1 MRSSKRKNYAE
12 YNDTDMNEDD
22 EDDTSGIRSGT
33 RSREMRAR
41 NRDKSQSKNE

>member
-22 EDDTSGIRSGT
+22 EDDTSGIRL
-33 RSREMRAR
+33 RAR
-41 NRDKSQSKNE
+41 NRDKIQSKNE